1 MVEQISYIVVNG
13 TRYPVENGT
22 TVNIDGALYSIDDLI
37 GLAQNNASQE
47 ETPQEQ
53 EPVAEETS
61 SGSAYQDVSYIVL
74 NGDKYSIDDIQATTD
89 LQKLQASIANQYN
102 PLSTYNVGDYCLHD
116 STLYVC
122 TSQIETPEEW
132 DESHWQAILVTDV
145 TGVSDYNELQNKP
158 SINDVP
164 LQDNVTL
171 QQLGLQGIYY
181 NTKAGWNSQ
190 PSLIAE
196 EGAIYI
202 YKDYSTIS
210 DGNATK
216 NVPALKIGDGT
227 SYLIDMPIVNGDIAD
242 ILLEH
247 IGNTVIHVTSDD
259 KTFWNNKSSAYIQ
272 PDTQETLVLS
282 NTSFMLQGVIYNHG

>member
-1 MVEQISYIVVNG
+1 MEQISYIVVNG

-22 TVNIDGALYSIDDLI
+22 TVNIDGVLYSIDDLI

-61 SGSAYQDVSYIVL
+61 SGSVYQDVSYIVL

-210 DGNATK
+210 DGNTTK

-242 ILLEH
+242 ILSEH
-247 IGNTVIHVTSDD
+247 ISNVVIHVTSDD

-272 PDTQETLVLS
+272 PNETETLVLS
-282 NTSFMLQGVIYNHG
+282 NTSFMLEGVIHNHV

>member
-1 MVEQISYIVVNG
+1 MEQISYIVVNG

-22 TVNIDGALYSIDDLI
+22 TVNIDGVLYSIDDLI
-37 GLAQNNASQE
+37 GLAQNNTSQE
-47 ETPQEQ
+47 EQPQEQ
-53 EPVAEETS
+53 EPVTEGASNS
-61 SGSAYQDVSYIVL
+61 SGYPDVSYIVL
-74 NGDKYSIDDIQATTD
+74 NGDKYSIDDLQATTD

-102 PLSTYNVGDYCLHD
+102 PLSTYNIGEYCLYD
-116 STLYVC
+116 GTLYIC
-122 TSQIETPEEW
+122 TSQIETPEDW
-132 DESHWQAILVTDV
+132 DESHWESILVTDV

-181 NTKAGWNSQ
+181 KTKAGWDSQ

-216 NVPALKIGDGT
+216 EVPALKIGDGT

-272 PDTQETLVLS
+272 PNTQETLVLS